1 MLIVSL
7 MVGLGVGVVL
17 NLLIARLPRRK
28 FPFAWPIRCR
38 YCGDPLPVF
47 EVPAFLAYLIGKGR
61 CRACGRRLELR
72 YVLVELATAVLF
84 GALYYRFGPSLP
96 LFIYGL
102 YACIFVIIFMIDL
115 EHRLILNVVTY
126 PAILL
131 GVLLTFIT
139 PGLGGGQGLLGG
151 LFYGGLFMGMYVLAM
166 AIYRQVGALGFG
178 DVKLALLIGLI
189 TGLQGAIIAA
199 LIGTLI
205 GALLAVWLMVFGRT
219 SSKAAMPYG
228 PALSLGAVVTM
239 IWSPWVG

>member
-1 MLIVSL
+1 M
-7 MVGLGVGVVL
+7 
-17 NLLIARLPRRK
+17 
-28 FPFAWPIRCR
+28 
-38 YCGDPLPVF
+38 
-47 EVPAFLAYLIGKGR
+47 
-61 CRACGRRLELR
+61 
-72 YVLVELATAVLF
+72 
-84 GALYYRFGPSLP
+84 
-96 LFIYGL
+96 
-102 YACIFVIIFMIDL
+102 
-115 EHRLILNVVTY
+115 
-126 PAILL
+126 
-131 GVLLTFIT
+131 
-139 PGLGGGQGLLGG
+139 LGG

-228 PALSLGAVVTM
+228 PALSLGAVVTI